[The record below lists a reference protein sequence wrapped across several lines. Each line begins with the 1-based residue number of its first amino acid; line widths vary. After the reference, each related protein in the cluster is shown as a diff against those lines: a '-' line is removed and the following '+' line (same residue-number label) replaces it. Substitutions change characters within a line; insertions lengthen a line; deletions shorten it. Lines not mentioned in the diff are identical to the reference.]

1 MTDCPHCQRPI
12 EISEINHGTLFTCPL
27 CNSVYFVG
35 WDGQPE
41 LPPTAEDMAAE
52 NPSQSSDS
60 SEATP
65 EYDNDATKM
74 SFAPMESSGQETII
88 DNTTYQP
95 QDYESLDQAH
105 SENLNEEE
113 LLASEPEPQLEPEAE
128 GSYDFSKPL
137 DRIEEASSTIDSP
150 GFQDV
155 SDFANSDQVTGGLT
169 YSLTIRGIDS
179 KKIYGDL
186 RDALAD
192 SRFGWD
198 ANILMKGVRNGS
210 LTINGLN
217 PAKTFVVVSRIKY
230 LSLQISWRQDVL
242 ATI

>member
-27 CNSVYFVG
+27 CNSVYFVS

-41 LPPTAEDMAAE
+41 LPSSAEDMAAE
-52 NPSQSSDS
+52 DESIDQ
-60 SEATP
+60 
-65 EYDNDATKM
+65 DATKM
-74 SFAPMESSGQETII
+74 AFAPIEKSVQETII
-88 DNTTYQP
+88 DNSTYQS
-95 QDYESLDQAH
+95 QDYESLDQAAAEVEQEESGTND
-105 SENLNEEE
+105 SE
-113 LLASEPEPQLEPEAE
+113 SED
-128 GSYDFSKPL
+128 SYDFSKPL
-137 DRIEEASSTIDSP
+137 DRVEEALLTIDSP

-155 SDFANSDQVTGGLT
+155 SDFANSNQESGGLT
-169 YSLTIRGIDS
+169 YTLTIRGIDS

-198 ANILMKGVRNGS
+198 ANILMKGIRNGS
-210 LTINGLN
+210 LTINGVN

-242 ATI
+242 ATF